1 MSWDLKYRP
10 LKFSDVLGQGG
21 AAAVL
26 KARLRNGTALDTS
39 YIFSGGS
46 GMGKTTL
53 ARILAR
59 AILCQRLD
67 KADPEPCNECENCKA
82 FLDDASQAY
91 TERDAASQ
99 GTIDHIRQIVD
110 ELPFAVLGAPKRV
123 YLFDECH
130 RLSKDAQ
137 DALLKPIEEKLMVGM
152 FATTEPEKVRAAIRS
167 RCEEH
172 TIRRA
177 TREEILAWVKNVLV
191 KESVPYEDDAVLTVI
206 DYAGG
211 HIRDVLNRLEMISQG
226 GGITVDRVRDQL
238 NLGLVSSYFE
248 ILVRMAV
255 DLPSALS
262 TLDKVC
268 ERVTAEEA
276 ASGLAEAAMNA
287 FRLANGMAADFTFTD
302 RTLAAKVHE
311 IYGSRLITVTEYF
324 LRSRYTT
331 NVGLVCDI
339 ASLAQM
345 LGGGS
350 MPVAKVQ
357 QDAYIPPVHVVL
369 TTSSAPQVISS
380 QLANDSPTPSVEPP
394 TTPSVAPKPQEASAR
409 PSAPIPAVVPKPSP
423 AIPAKV
429 TADDVL
435 RMTHV
440 PTSLVGARVTA
451 LTENDDQVIPKTP
464 AKTKQVMLELNRLG
478 RDERT
483 LLSPEHW
490 RRAFSKFLPGAG
502 KVNHV

>member
-10 LKFSDVLGQGG
+10 LKFSDVLGQSG

-59 AILCQRLD
+59 AMLCQQLD
-67 KADPEPCNECENCKA
+67 KSDPEPCNECDNCKA
-82 FLDDASQAY
+82 FLDDRNAAFS
-91 TERDAASQ
+91 ERDAASQ
-99 GTIDHIRQIVD
+99 GSIDHIRQIVA
-110 ELPFAVLGAPKRV
+110 ELPFAVLGAPKRI
-123 YLFDECH
+123 YLLDECH

-152 FATTEPEKVRAAIRS
+152 FATTEPEKVRGAIRS

-191 KESVPYEDDAVLTVI
+191 KESVIHEDDAVLTVI

-226 GGITVDRVRDQL
+226 GDITVERVRDQL
-238 NLGLVSSYFE
+238 NLGLVSSYFS
-248 ILVRMAV
+248 ILQYMVV
-255 DLPSALS
+255 DLPQALS
-262 TLDKVC
+262 FLDQVC

-287 FRLANGMAADFTFTD
+287 FRLANGMMADFTATD
-302 RTLAAKVHE
+302 RELALKVHE
-311 IYGSRLITVTEYF
+311 IYGSRLTFITERF
-324 LRSRYTT
+324 LKSRHIT
-331 NVGLVCDI
+331 NVGLVCDVV
-339 ASLAQM
+339 SLAQV
-345 LGGGS
+345 LRGGTLPEAPS
-350 MPVAKVQ
+350 PVV
-357 QDAYIPPVHVVL
+357 YIPPVNVAL
-369 TTSSAPQVISS
+369 TATPVTQQPKNEEPSS
-380 QLANDSPTPSVEPP
+380 QTT
-394 TTPSVAPKPQEASAR
+394 TTPKQVSAQSSVP
-409 PSAPIPAVVPKPSP
+409 P
-423 AIPAKV
+423 AIPAQPRVQSSPPAAPSKKLTAQEALKLPCIPTHMVGSKV
-429 TADDVL
+429 VE
-435 RMTHV
+435 
-440 PTSLVGARVTA
+440 
-451 LTENDDQVIPKTP
+451 LTENDAQVIPDKPPRKT
-464 AKTKQVMLELNRLG
+464 TKAVEVLDFSRTG

-483 LLSPEHW
+483 VISPDNW
-490 RRAFSKFLPGAG
+490 KRALVGFLPNNR
-502 KVNHV
+502 KNHG